1 MTTHATPAAETVSA
15 SSAMVWGFSGSTAR
29 RAASAAMET
38 ESVPSATEREMDR
51 WHDTFIYSSGVWM
64 VSMSKRRILLLIVSI
79 IGILFLPI
87 IAVGAIA
94 VLFGLFWHPL
104 KRKWRI
110 GLVVLG
116 IAMVLW
122 AFKVS
127 GWLSGIMY

>member
-1 MTTHATPAAETVSA
+1 
-15 SSAMVWGFSGSTAR
+15 
-29 RAASAAMET
+29 
-38 ESVPSATEREMDR
+38 
-51 WHDTFIYSSGVWM
+51 
-64 VSMSKRRILLLIVSI
+64 MSKRRILLLIVSI

>member
-1 MTTHATPAAETVSA
+1 MVTSATRAAETESA
-15 SSAMVWGFSGSTAR
+15 SSAMVWEFSGSAAR
-29 RAASAAMET
+29 RAASAATET
-38 ESVPSATEREMDR
+38 ESVSNVTEREMDR